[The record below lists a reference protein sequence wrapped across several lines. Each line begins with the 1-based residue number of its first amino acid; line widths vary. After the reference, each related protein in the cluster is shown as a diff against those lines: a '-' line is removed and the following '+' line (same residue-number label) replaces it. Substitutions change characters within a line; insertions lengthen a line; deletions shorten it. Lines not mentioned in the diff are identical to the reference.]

1 MGYGFGVVSVA
12 FLFDGVLN
20 GRYSKI
26 GVECGVRDNTMVHL
40 LSFLGS

>member
-26 GVECGVRDNTMVHL
+26 GVEGFYMKQFTAQCQQR
-40 LSFLGS
+40 